1 MEAQVPVEPMGSML
15 FKGTDVHLHV
25 AGAELRPIAV
35 IAEIARHRRHRKNLP
50 QITQMGADQERPGGS
65 GHRGIGTPKKA
76 RNLLRIN

>member
-25 AGAELRPIAV
+25 DGAELCPIAG
-35 IAEIARHRRHRKNLP
+35 IGETSP
-50 QITQMGADQERPGGS
+50 QIAQMGADQERPGGS